1 MTSLIESYEQQYSVL
16 TAEITSE
23 IGKLKRMPE
32 DGDKRELIRTINGS
46 IDEGKELLEQMSLE
60 IQDVDSSTKASF
72 VSRLNCY
79 QAELKRLTQ
88 DFQNAKNETQIQ
100 LYDSSDF
107 DEFTTSGIS
116 SEQQRR
122 LLDNSERIER
132 TGNRLTEGYKTIL
145 ETERIGTAVLQDLS
159 SQRETL
165 QKSRS
170 RLREANEDLRQ
181 SSRIMNS
188 MIMRSLRER
197 AVLFGVIIIFIVV
210 VFSTLYYAITH

>member
-1 MTSLIESYEQQYSVL
+1 M
-16 TAEITSE
+16 
-23 IGKLKRMPE
+23 G
-32 DGDKRELIRTINGS
+32 
-46 IDEGKELLEQMSLE
+46 LE
-60 IQDVDSSTKASF
+60 IQDVESTAKASSQ
-72 VSRLNCY
+72 SRLNCY

-88 DFQNAKNETQIQ
+88 EFQNAKTETQIHM
-100 LYDSSDF
+100 YDSSDF
-107 DEFTTSGIS
+107 DELTTTGIS
-116 SEQQRR
+116 NEQQRR

-132 TGNRLTEGYKTIL
+132 TGNRLAEGYKTIL
-145 ETERIGTAVLQDLS
+145 ETEQLGTAVLQDLS

-197 AVLFGVIIIFIVV
+197 AVLFGVIAIFIVV
-210 VFSTLYYAITH
+210 VFSTFYYAVTH

>member
-1 MTSLIESYEQQYSVL
+1 M
-16 TAEITSE
+16 
-23 IGKLKRMPE
+23 G
-32 DGDKRELIRTINGS
+32 
-46 IDEGKELLEQMSLE
+46 LE
-60 IQDVDSSTKASF
+60 IQDVDSTTKASF
-72 VSRLNCY
+72 ISRLNCY

-88 DFQNAKNETQIQ
+88 EFQNAKNETQIQ

-107 DEFTTSGIS
+107 DELTTNGIS
-116 SEQQRR
+116 NQQQRS

-132 TGNRLTEGYKTIL
+132 TGNRLTEGYRTIL
-145 ETERIGTAVLQDLS
+145 ETEQIGASVLQDLS

-197 AVLFGVIIIFIVV
+197 AVLFGVVTLFIIVV
-210 VFSTLYYAITH
+210 CSTFYYAVKH